1 MVSRVNTFFVTFFSL
16 LVLSS
21 RKYFVIE
28 YISNEFLYM
37 SSAAFLPLLIVTLQ
51 EQFMLSEAKVIM
63 N

>member
-1 MVSRVNTFFVTFFSL
+1 MVSRVNTFLVTFFSL

-37 SSAAFLPLLIVTLQ
+37 PSAAFLPPLIVTLQ